1 MIDAK
6 LMRNDGILIVA
17 PAGALQSTDFE
28 QLCLL
33 ADPYIEQHGHLA
45 GLLIDA
51 ESPTGWEDFSSLL
64 SHLRF
69 AHDYHKKI
77 SRVAAV
83 TDSSFLAILPLVADH
98 FTVAEVRHFEYRDRD
113 AALDWLRGGQELP

>member
-17 PAGALQSTDFE
+17 PIGQLESSDFE
-28 QLCLL
+28 QLSLL
-33 ADPYIEQHGHLA
+33 ADPYINQHGHLA

-51 ESPTGWEDFSSLL
+51 ESPAGWEDFSSLL

-69 AHDYHKKI
+69 VHDYHEKI
-77 SRVAAV
+77 ARVAAV
-83 TDSSFLAILPLVADH
+83 TDSSFLAILPRVADH
-98 FTVAEVRHFEYRDRD
+98 FTAAEVRHFEYRERD
-113 AALDWLRGGQELP
+113 AALDWLRGREAA